1 MVALD
6 LAIKAGVAIY
16 TKNTVNIYEIVNENP
31 VTQLD
36 NTIKLFPKGT
46 KEILIEDYVYFAK
59 SKKTV
64 SSLLKRLGY
73 FEYTLSKFNFNIELI
88 HPQTYQWYI
97 IKTYN
102 LSDKLKKQKGSSK
115 KKMVINTF
123 LSEYYGLN
131 LTDNM
136 TDALAMLVWKLNKLP
151 RKINVCNL

>member
-6 LAIKAGVAIY
+6 LAIHTGVAIY
-16 TKNTVNIYEIVNENP
+16 KKNTVNIYEIVNDNP
-31 VTQLD
+31 ITQLD

-73 FEYTLSKFNFNIELI
+73 FEYTLFKFNFNVELV
-88 HPQTYQWYI
+88 HPQTYQWYM
-97 IKTYN
+97 IKEFN

-115 KKMVINTF
+115 KKMVINKF
-123 LSEYYGLN
+123 LSEYYGVE

-136 TDALAMLVWKLNKLP
+136 TD
-151 RKINVCNL
+151 